1 MSGWNSRPERG
12 GERRGE
18 ERRREEK
25 RGEGRNP
32 TSNVLLMAKSVH
44 GRSQCL
50 VLSKGGVAQPKFFEM
65 ESFPIFLRVFR
76 ETFYGGIEPKYLT
89 CTQETS

>member
-1 MSGWNSRPERG
+1 MGW
-12 GERRGE
+12 GE

-25 RGEGRNP
+25 RGEGRNLREES
-32 TSNVLLMAKSVH
+32 TSNVLLVIKSMH

-50 VLSKGGVAQPKFFEM
+50 VLSKGGVAQPQLLEM
-65 ESFPIFLRVFR
+65 ESFPIFLCVFR

-89 CTQETS
+89 YIQEIH